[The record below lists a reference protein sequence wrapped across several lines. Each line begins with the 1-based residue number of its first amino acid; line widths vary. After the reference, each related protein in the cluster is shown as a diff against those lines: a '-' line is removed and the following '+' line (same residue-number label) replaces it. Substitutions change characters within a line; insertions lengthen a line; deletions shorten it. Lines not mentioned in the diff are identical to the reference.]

1 MNTTLIL
8 VAIALVAGLII
19 GARFGRIVLLLALI
33 GVAAW
38 VLANLPKIVEM
49 VGKARAIANVL
60 GWGW

>member
-8 VAIALVAGLII
+8 VVIALVAGLII